1 MDVIGHAEHQKLK
14 KVFLYSP
21 FGDHDKELLKEMII
35 DTKLKEEN
43 VEHWFG
49 VMRQR
54 MNVDKFLKLKNIN
67 KIDDDVDTDSGK
79 TPLESLVKQKSCV
92 EDSSLE
98 DSSYSIDDSFLEE
111 SMNASEIECKD
122 STAEQNY
129 RIENKP
135 SVVKTASLKQVKEE
149 KLSMEEKAEKYDQ
162 LKTEMSRL
170 QEQMEEMKKKLETA
184 QSTTTNSPTAAT
196 PGPTLSTAQ
205 VKQEPMTWP
214 QQQPQQYPRAQWPPY
229 QYQPYPGYSQ
239 PYILTY
245 PQYPVQYQQ
254 QQQQYRPQQQQ
265 LVYPGTYQVVSN
277 SGQNQVY
284 GNIVLTHQH
293 QHQSTAMIVKTEPV
307 EAAPSLTK

>member
-1 MDVIGHAEHQKLK
+1 MDVIGHAEYQKLK

-245 PQYPVQYQQ
+245 PQFPVQYQQ

-293 QHQSTAMIVKTEPV
+293 QQQSTAMIVKTEPV

>member
-79 TPLESLVKQKSCV
+79 TPLESIVKQKSCV

-98 DSSYSIDDSFLEE
+98 DSSYSLDDSFLEE

-122 STAEQNY
+122 STAEQKQK
-129 RIENKP
+129 KP
-135 SVVKTASLKQVKEE
+135 SVVKTSSSIQVKEE
-149 KLSMEEKAEKYDQ
+149 KLSMEEKAKKYDQ

-245 PQYPVQYQQ
+245 PQYPLQYQQ

-293 QHQSTAMIVKTEPV
+293 QQQSTAMIVKTEPV